1 MLSPTPAAL
10 RTMLK
15 ASCGQDAGW
24 RKAIESNSFWYSWT
38 VRGRAC
44 LKYINMVIIN
54 QVNTDIRFAEYSR
67 HLDDQQPVSRAHRS
81 ATGWRSTALK
91 PGNDAIPAIGG
102 SPFEGKAFEGEGY
115 YGAERSA
122 LELRC
127 GGRKSAEQTG
137 TPPTTPRLYDR
148 GIDSMGTLVH
158 SISFSPGRQVT
169 SVRGG
174 RSLAQASSQQLAHWS
189 GRRAGSGQARPHLD
203 QPAAALIN

>member
-1 MLSPTPAAL
+1 MTQEHAAATWLTCKSPIINSRRMVIHIRGGKGRQDRDAMLSPTPAAL

-127 GGRKSAEQTG
+127 GGR
-137 TPPTTPRLYDR
+137 
-148 GIDSMGTLVH
+148 
-158 SISFSPGRQVT
+158 
-169 SVRGG
+169 
-174 RSLAQASSQQLAHWS
+174 
-189 GRRAGSGQARPHLD
+189 
-203 QPAAALIN
+203 